1 MFDCEIDT
9 STIGVCT
16 DVQIRSWNS
25 KKCELVLGEYDINR
39 DVKSPGGNAVKRAW
53 GKRLYTLIEDCFRDN
68 FSAEQRARGYLV
80 ENARNYSYA
89 LLSTI
94 GNPKLRAGSIA
105 QIKRLGEKF
114 DDMKFIITKAIHL
127 INAHS
132 GYRTYLDMT
141 VAVGQCDT
149 QPSEPPP
156 KMVSVLREYDEFLKN
171 RKEPEPPP
179 EEPEPE
185 FSNLKWT
192 NTEGE
197 EIKKAHVGDKVY
209 LTADVVNL
217 PEEQFVCYS
226 IYEQD
231 ADDDH
236 DFIKRYSERQIEK
249 GKFKVEWTVTYTED
263 RDDYNSACE
272 EKEKGYTLPEYF
284 FNLRTKHNNKEYMS
298 ADSSKLEVREDA
310 KMIIKDDRKNQI
322 KIMKNDKS
330 AQTDKSASSDRE
342 VLLNDLEF
350 GEYIAGED

>member
-1 MFDCEIDT
+1 MLLL
-9 STIGVCT
+9 SNNKIGA
-16 DVQIRSWNS
+16 
-25 KKCELVLGEYDINR
+25 E
-39 DVKSPGGNAVKRAW
+39 VKSPGGEAFKNAW
-53 GKRLYTLIEDCFRDN
+53 GERRHTLIEQRYDDQY
-68 FSAEQRARGYLV
+68 SADQRARGYLV

-114 DDMKFIITKAIHL
+114 DDMKFIITKAV
-127 INAHS
+127 HS
-132 GYRTYLDMT
+132 LTVHRGYRTYLDMT
-141 VAVGQCDT
+141 LAVGQAGV
-149 QPSEPPP
+149 QPSEPPLSII
-156 KMVSVLREYDEFLKN
+156 SVKREYDEFLKN
-171 RKEPEPPP
+171 RKTPEPPP
-179 EEPEPE
+179 KEPEPE

-192 NTEGE
+192 ITEGE